1 MLSARVQRVLLLVA
15 IYVSSAESLLLDVTL
30 RSSTI
35 VAAVP
40 SGKCPRASQRLPIM
54 QIGAFPGDDDDG
66 NQEGGD
72 DGDGEDLKEAPPEE
86 FSDSSEEA
94 ADIENFRAQM
104 LRQMLGGSEPP
115 SGPNPVD
122 KLLGVKDPSAPTV
135 TRASSL
141 SAGQV
146 LVANP
151 EKFCSRNPFSRPV
164 KDLGR
169 FGLQGPIDDDELPP
183 DLKAQMLPV
192 LVLIEHGKGGSRA
205 LLMERRTG
213 ALMGDV
219 SMDDYGCVAIN
230 PLWLGG
236 TAKQNSLYVVHDV
249 PGMDSATEVADGLF
263 LGGWVDARP
272 KVADS
277 TIADSHFK
285 FFLGATEWS
294 PGQLEEELKAGAWLA
309 LDADPALIIKDRVA
323 DWRPGKP
330 KPVWTELMQYLD
342 DSPEITKIVS
352 TIYPPGQQ

>member
-1 MLSARVQRVLLLVA
+1 MQRVLLLVA

-219 SMDDYGCVAIN
+219 SMDDYGCVAIS

-236 TAKQNSLYVVHDV
+236 TANQNSLYTVHDV

-263 LGGWVDARP
+263 LGMGRCAAKSGRF
-272 KVADS
+272 

-294 PGQLEEELKAGAWLA
+294 QDSWRRSSRLA
-309 LDADPALIIKDRVA
+309 HGSRSM
-323 DWRPGKP
+323 R
-330 KPVWTELMQYLD
+330 TQR
-342 DSPEITKIVS
+342 
-352 TIYPPGQQ
+352 